1 MLVLEEKKLNC
12 IKQKIERKN
21 VTKTCKILFESL
33 REGNNLP

>member
-12 IKQKIERKN
+12 IKQIEWKN

-33 REGNNLP
+33 RKGNNLP